1 MNNEEYITEIKRR
14 SSCGTKK
21 TGSNEDTV
29 MEVAKQVKVL
39 VEEGIQVGIVI
50 GGGNFWRGRTSENI
64 DRTKADQIGM
74 LATVMNCIY
83 VSEIF
88 RAAGMKT
95 SVLTPF
101 ECGSFTKL
109 FSKDRAN
116 KYFERNMVVFM
127 AGGTGHPYFSTDTAT
142 VLRAIEIEADTIFL
156 AKAVDGVY
164 DSDPKLNP
172 DAKKYDEISIQEV
185 IDKKLAVMDM
195 TASIMCMENKMPM
208 LVFGLNEEN
217 SIVNTA
223 HGRFTGTKVLG

>member
-1 MNNEEYITEIKRR
+1 MKRILLKL
-14 SSCGTKK
+14 SGEALAGPNK
-21 TGSNEDTV
+21 TGFDEATV
-29 MEVAKQVKVL
+29 MEVARQVKVL
-39 VEEGIQVGIVI
+39 VDEGIQVGIVI

-64 DRTKADQIGM
+64 DRTKAEQIGM

-95 SVLTPF
+95 NVLTPF
-101 ECGSFTKL
+101 ACGSFTKL

-116 KYFERNMVVFM
+116 QYFEKNMVVFM

-156 AKAVDGVY
+156 AKAIDGVY

-195 TASIMCMENKMPM
+195 TASILCMENKMPM
-208 LVFGLNEEN
+208 LVFGLNEKD

-223 HGRFTGTKVLG
+223 HGKFTGTKVLV